1 MTITQMIEE
10 VKSCSINDRIALADA
25 VLQSINPVDP
35 VVERKWIAT
44 AQRRRGE
51 YLADKV
57 VPIASADVFAEVY
70 DHARV

>member
-10 VKSCSINDRIALADA
+10 VKRCSINDRIALADA

-51 YLADKV
+51 YLAGKV

-70 DHARV
+70 DHVRV